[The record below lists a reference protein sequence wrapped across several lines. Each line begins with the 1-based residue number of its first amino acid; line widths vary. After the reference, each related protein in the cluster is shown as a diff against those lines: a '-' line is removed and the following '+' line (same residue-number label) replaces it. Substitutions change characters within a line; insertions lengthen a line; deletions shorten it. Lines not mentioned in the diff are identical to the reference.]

1 MAKTPITELDF
12 FAIKQQFKD
21 YLKNQTSFKDYN
33 FEGSNMSI
41 MLDVLS
47 YNTFQNNFYTNMA
60 ISEMFLDSA
69 QMRNSVISH
78 AKELN
83 YLPKSSTSAKAVVR
97 VTFTDVNGASTVTIP
112 KGTKFTTSIGNG
124 GASFNFVTAVNYL
137 AKKTAVSG
145 LNATYVADQVEI
157 FEGSIFTNFEKEGF
171 FIEDSA
177 FKCVLS
183 NQNVDISSVEVS
195 TLSEDQDQD
204 IYFIYKTDI
213 YGVQPTERV
222 FYIEPHFDDKYA
234 VVFGRNRFG
243 LQPTSDAAIQ
253 IQYRVCNEDE
263 ANGAS
268 KFSSSIK
275 IDNRTIRA
283 DVQTIQVASGGSKKE
298 TLESIRFFAPR
309 SIQIQERAVTA
320 KDYEVLLKQRFNEIQ
335 AVAVYGGEDLEPP
348 RFSKVAISVVLAGSG
363 EVSEI
368 KKNEFKRYLV
378 DKTPIT
384 IEPIFINPEFMYVES
399 VVNVYY
405 SYKQTTKSQAELEA
419 MIRNSISEYN
429 NNFLNN
435 FGATLRTSKLICAID
450 DIDTSILSN
459 NIELKAIIEYSP
471 TILIPQ
477 NPTFKFGSALVKPY
491 PFTDAT
497 GFTDYKPSI
506 KSSVFS
512 YNGVCAVLQDSGS
525 GNMQIIS
532 SDVTNARIL
541 NANAGTIDYDNGIVK
556 LVNFITDGFSGPA
569 IKITAKKKETDIISP
584 QNRLL
589 QIRDSDVTVVF
600 NEVAA

>member
-41 MLDVLS
+41 LLDVLS

-69 QMRNSVISH
+69 QLRNSVISH

-83 YLPKSSTSAKAVVR
+83 YLPKSSTSAKAIVR
-97 VTFTDVNGASTVTIP
+97 VTFTDVNGASSITIP
-112 KGTKFTTSIGNG
+112 KGTKFTTSVGS
-124 GASFNFVTAVNYL
+124 ASFNFVTAVNYL
-137 AKKTAVSG
+137 AKKTAISG
-145 LNATYVADQVEI
+145 SNATYVADQVEI

-171 FIEDSA
+171 FIDDSA
-177 FKCVLS
+177 FKCILS
-183 NQNVDISSVEVS
+183 NQNVDINSVEVS
-195 TLSEDQDQD
+195 TLSEEEDRDV
-204 IYFIYKTDI
+204 YFIYKTDI
-213 YGVQPTERV
+213 YGVLPTERV

-243 LQPTSDAAIQ
+243 LQPSSENTIQ
-253 IQYRVCNEDE
+253 IEYRVCNEDE

-275 IDNRTIRA
+275 IGNRTITA
-283 DVQTIQVASGGSKKE
+283 DVQTIQAASGGAKKE

-309 SIQIQERAVTA
+309 SIQIQERAITA

-348 RFSKVAISVVLAGSG
+348 RFSKVAISVVLEGS
-363 EVSEI
+363 EDVSEI

-384 IEPIFINPEFMYVES
+384 IEPIFINPEFMYVEM

-419 MIRNSISEYN
+419 MIRNAISEYN
-429 NNFLNN
+429 DNFLNN

-450 DIDTSILSN
+450 DIDTAILSN
-459 NIELKAIIEYSP
+459 SIDLRAIIEYSP
-471 TILIPQ
+471 SVLTSQ

-491 PFTDAT
+491 PYTDAL
-497 GFTDYKPSI
+497 GFSDYKPST

-525 GNMQIIS
+525 SNMQIIS
-532 SDVTNARIL
+532 SDTINTRVL
-541 NANAGTIDYDNGIVK
+541 NANAGTIDYETGVVK
-556 LVNFITDGFSGPA
+556 LSNFITDGFSGPA
-569 IKITAKKKETDIISP
+569 IKITAKKRESDIIAP

-589 QIRDSDVTVVF
+589 QIRDADVTVVF
-600 NEVAA
+600 NEVTI